1 MKKVIV
7 IGSSNTD
14 MVVSVDHLPV
24 PGETVSGGTFLMN
37 QGGKGANQAIAV
49 KRLGGQLVWVTSVG
63 DDIFGQQSMQAFKK
77 EGIDITYVHSYAD
90 SMSGVALINVDA
102 HAENSIA
109 VAPGA
114 NMLLKPNDVAKA
126 LDELV
131 EGDYLLMQLEIPLE
145 TVRYAAKIA
154 KQKGG
159 NVVLNPAPATLL
171 DPDLLDGLY
180 LITPNKTEAEL
191 LTGIKIISEE
201 TVYQAAEALVQKGVQ
216 NVIIT
221 LGGHGC
227 VVATKEQTF
236 RSTAIPVK
244 AVDTTAAGDTFNGA
258 LCVALAE
265 GKTLQSAVEFA
276 AKASAISVTR
286 IGAQSSIPTRFEVDL
301 F

>member
-1 MKKVIV
+1 MKKIIV

-14 MVVSVDHLPV
+14 MVVRVDHLPV
-24 PGETVSGGTFLMN
+24 PGETITGGTFLMN

-49 KRLGGQLVWVTSVG
+49 KRLGGHLIWVTGIG
-63 DDIFGQQSMQAFKK
+63 DDIFGQQSMQAFKE
-77 EGIDITYVHSYAD
+77 EGIDVSHVHLYVG

-114 NMLLKPNDVAKA
+114 NLLLTPNDIAQS
-126 LDELV
+126 LDELAD
-131 EGDYLLMQLEIPLE
+131 GDYLLMQLEIPLE
-145 TVRYAAKIA
+145 TVRYAAKLA
-154 KQKGG
+154 KQKGVK
-159 NVVLNPAPATLL
+159 VVLNPAPAAIL
-171 DPDLLDGLY
+171 DSDLLDGLY
-180 LITPNKTEAEL
+180 LITPNKSEAEL
-191 LTGIKIISEE
+191 LTGIKIVSEE
-201 TVYQAAEALVQKGVQ
+201 TMIQAAEVLMRKGVQ

-221 LGGHGC
+221 LGSYGC
-227 VVATKEQTF
+227 IVATKEQTF
-236 RSTAIPVK
+236 RCTAIPVN

-265 GKTLQSAVEFA
+265 GKNLHKAVEFA

-286 IGAQSSIPTRFEVDL
+286 IGAQSSIPTRLEVDS